1 MKVRLLSLNVD
12 KNMPF
17 ARFQARV
24 ISSIKAYSDNSP
36 SFEHFENMRDLFS
49 ALQEALENDELII
62 TAVDNKHYTKLKLA
76 LIQALETEVQ
86 YNPSILNMLESDEE
100 MNDNLRKDFSAF
112 PEPATVFL
120 SKDGLYSG
128 FGIENGSQYFALLP
142 IDNERINLI
151 LRNGLVPF
159 LSKHL
164 GSPEES
170 EFLGENKHFDNEKVA
185 ISVKRLLDTGSVAA
199 VNGTQNAEILK
210 SCGDSVENFDDVFIF
225 TPHVE
230 DKGDV
235 NATEYAAQLAKV
247 SLDLSAANIGA
258 SISDI
263 YTVGDSKYICIAV
276 ANDESAVVRKLYMSE
291 DETEDAFIE
300 SAAVELFEL
309 VGEKAMGVQ
318 SVGIEITDGVVKAE
332 SEPEKTAKSKK
343 TVAVTCGVLGVIIVL
358 CAVLGIVYKMQ
369 GEDGAVAQKIKGI
382 FGTNST
388 TQASPSTTE
397 PQTTE
402 STTEPEPVQKPLMKL
417 SEFMANEIIS
427 LEKLKSLEE
436 NTSEESSS
444 NAENEEN
451 TSSTASE
458 TVEDKGAPEFITVN
472 GEKIPAKEALAR
484 FVMTEMGEGYNT
496 EAIKAQTVVI
506 YTYLKYRDT
515 NFVIDG
521 VEISET
527 YNNEVMEAVE
537 AVYGE
542 YLSYNGEVALT
553 PYFGIA
559 ARKTSNAQT
568 VFSQSYSY
576 LRDIEVTGN
585 PDTKAENYKI
595 TKEYTLGEMKG
606 ILLAYNGNL
615 TLSDEPAG
623 WISVESHDAA
633 VSSSIGYVTKV
644 NVGGVEMSGLD
655 FKTKVFSSQ
664 PLASHCFTVT
674 YDSTSSTFTV
684 TTYGEGLGVG
694 MSKAGANSLAAN
706 GTKYKKIL
714 STYFNTTTLTK
725 EENV

>member
-1 MKVRLLSLNVD
+1 
-12 KNMPF
+12 
-17 ARFQARV
+17 
-24 ISSIKAYSDNSP
+24 
-36 SFEHFENMRDLFS
+36 MRDLFS

-100 MNDNLRKDFSAF
+100 MDDNLRKDFSAF

-164 GSPEES
+164 GSSEES
-170 EFLGENKHFDNEKVA
+170 EFLGENKHFDNEKVTIA
-185 ISVKRLLDTGSVAA
+185 VQRLLDTGSVAA

-263 YTVGDSKYICIAV
+263 YTAGDSNYICIAV

-291 DETEDAFIE
+291 GETEDAFIE
-300 SAAVELFEL
+300 SAAVELIEL

-318 SVGIEITDGVVKAE
+318 SVGIEITDGIAPE
-332 SEPEKTAKSKK
+332 SEPEKNAKSKK
-343 TVAVTCGVLGVIIVL
+343 TVAVTCGVLGIIIVL
-358 CAVLGIVYKMQ
+358 CAVLGVVYKMQ
-369 GEDGAVAQKIKGI
+369 GENGAFAQKIKRI
-382 FGTNST
+382 FGTEST
-388 TQASPSTTE
+388 TQSAPSTTK

-402 STTEPEPVQKPLMKL
+402 STTEPEPVQKPLIKL
-417 SEFMANEIIS
+417 SEFMANEIVS
-427 LEKLKSLEE
+427 LEKLKNSEE

-444 NAENEEN
+444 NTENEES
-451 TSSTASE
+451 TSSTAPE

-527 YNNEVMEAVE
+527 YNNEVIEAVE
-537 AVYGE
+537 AVFGE

-568 VFSQSYSY
+568 VFSQS
-576 LRDIEVTGN
+576 
-585 PDTKAENYKI
+585 
-595 TKEYTLGEMKG
+595 
-606 ILLAYNGNL
+606 
-615 TLSDEPAG
+615 
-623 WISVESHDAA
+623 
-633 VSSSIGYVTKV
+633 
-644 NVGGVEMSGLD
+644 
-655 FKTKVFSSQ
+655 
-664 PLASHCFTVT
+664 
-674 YDSTSSTFTV
+674 
-684 TTYGEGLGVG
+684 
-694 MSKAGANSLAAN
+694 
-706 GTKYKKIL
+706 
-714 STYFNTTTLTK
+714 
-725 EENV
+725 